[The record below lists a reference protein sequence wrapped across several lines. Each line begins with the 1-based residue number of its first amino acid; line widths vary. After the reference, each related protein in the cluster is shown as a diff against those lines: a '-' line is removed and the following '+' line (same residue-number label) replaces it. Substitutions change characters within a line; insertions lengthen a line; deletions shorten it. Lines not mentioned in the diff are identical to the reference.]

1 MSQKPPIVELL
12 LYVNTV
18 CIGKVLMACSA
29 ESVFR
34 LESCDFLLVT
44 SRCFYLPQK
53 SSFKYKL
60 SLQNAFGESEKK

>member
-1 MSQKPPIVELL
+1 M
-12 LYVNTV
+12 
-18 CIGKVLMACSA
+18 MCSA
-29 ESVFR
+29 ENGFR